1 MEKEI
6 RIKVAAPVAC
16 TEEQFEEW
24 AKFNLDYQ
32 GSIASSNPLSEY
44 YLKASEVDI
53 QWPVTVGTWT
63 ERCSS
68 TYQLLYEN

>member
-53 QWPVTVGTWT
+53 Q
-63 ERCSS
+63 
-68 TYQLLYEN
+68 